1 MRILLVEDEVTLAKS
16 LKHCLEKE
24 GFTVDIMTDAEKA
37 ERRIQLYQKEYDL
50 VIMDWMLPKKDG
62 VEICKNVRAQGIN
75 LPILMLT
82 AKFDVTDKVNAL
94 DTGADD
100 YLVKPFSLQELV
112 ARIRALLRRPQQTL
126 PTELKVRDLSLNT
139 STRKVLWGEEEI
151 RLSVKEFSI
160 LEYLMRNQ
168 NQVVNRNQILDHLW
182 GFDFNSF
189 SNVVDV
195 HIKNLRKKLNNSK
208 RKILETERGVGYR
221 IRAEY

>member
-1 MRILLVEDEVTLAKS
+1 MRLLLVEDEVTLAKS
-16 LKHCLEKE
+16 LKKGLEKE
-24 GFTVDIMTDAEKA
+24 GFTVDIVSEADKA

-50 VIMDWMLPKKDG
+50 IILDWMLPGKDG
-62 VEICKNVRAQGIN
+62 VEICKNVRAQGIH

-82 AKFDVTDKVNAL
+82 ARFDVNDKVNAL

-112 ARIRALLRRPQQTL
+112 ARIRALLRRPKQSV
-126 PTELKVRDLSLNT
+126 PTVLKVRELTLNT
-139 STRKVLWGEEEI
+139 ATRKVMWNTEEI
-151 RLSVKEFSI
+151 KLSVKEFSI
-160 LEYLMRNQ
+160 LEYLMRHP

-195 HIKNLRKKLNNSK
+195 HIKNLRKKLNNSR
-208 RKILETERGVGYR
+208 RKILETERGVGYK
-221 IRAEY
+221 IKDN

>member
-16 LKHCLEKE
+16 LKHGLEKE